1 MLIGLC
7 SLKSSPGVTTTAI
20 ALAAAWPLT
29 APKPT
34 IIELDAHGG
43 DIAVRFHVAEDPGLR
58 SLAAA
63 SRLKPD
69 AALLHVHC
77 RQLGPAAIPIVTA
90 PHEAEQARRAVTAL
104 TGLLDLLRETPDPV
118 LLDLGQIDPKQPG
131 TTDLLTRCAVVLI
144 VSRSAPDQVQR
155 VQSAAHDLLAANK
168 STRIILIGGG
178 KPREIHSLTG
188 LPVAA
193 TMPSIAVSGSFLTR
207 WSEWR
212 ARQAFGAQADALASE
227 LALLRPTE
235 AAANARRLIYR

>member
-69 AALLHVHC
+69 AALLHAHT
-77 RQLGPAAIPIVTA
+77 RRLGPAALPVVTA
-90 PHEAEQARRAVTAL
+90 PHETEQARRAVTAL
-104 TGLLDLLRETPDPV
+104 AALLDLLRETPDPV
-118 LLDLGQIDPKQPG
+118 LLDLGQIDPKDPD
-131 TTDLLTRCAVVLI
+131 TEDLLANCTVVLV

-155 VQSAAHDLLAANK
+155 VQSAAQDLLTANK
-168 STRIILIGGG
+168 STRVVLIGGG
-178 KPREIHSLTG
+178 RPREIHSLTG

-193 TMPSIAVSGSFLTR
+193 TMPSIAASGSLLTR
-207 WSEWR
+207 WSERR
-212 ARQAFGAQADALASE
+212 ARQAFGTRADALASE
-227 LALLRPTE
+227 LALLRPAGATE
-235 AAANARRLIYR
+235 ARRLIYP